1 MNAFSQVGY
10 QAQDQLW
17 SQASYQVWSPVER
30 RVEHWV
36 CSQVWFHIWTQVNDG
51 VRSVVDEHI

>member
-17 SQASYQVWSPVER
+17 HQVRCGLQSSDWSS
-30 RVEHWV
+30 RVHWV
-36 CSQVWFHIWTQVNDG
+36 CSQVWFHIWTQVNDD